1 MSCKATLTDL
11 VEALTQSMS
20 VVETAKTALHIELSQ
35 IIREA
40 RKQLNLS
47 QKELAEKMGVKQSLV
62 SRWESGECNY
72 TIDTLIEIADALGLS
87 VQCPLKIDSQTVSTG
102 PESVKSDAAN
112 NSAYKMPDFSSN
124 AIQFPEK
131 QKDSTGGAA

>member
-47 QKELAEKMGVKQSLV
+47 QKELAEKSGTSLRMVQLYEQRKQDIRKAEAQTLVNLSRVLGCGVKICLTEIKRDAQRKLV
-62 SRWESGECNY
+62 VYSF
-72 TIDTLIEIADALGLS
+72 
-87 VQCPLKIDSQTVSTG
+87 
-102 PESVKSDAAN
+102 
-112 NSAYKMPDFSSN
+112 SA
-124 AIQFPEK
+124 EK
-131 QKDSTGGAA
+131 RI

>member
-47 QKELAEKMGVKQSLV
+47 QKELAEKWV
-62 SRWESGECNY
+62 
-72 TIDTLIEIADALGLS
+72 
-87 VQCPLKIDSQTVSTG
+87 
-102 PESVKSDAAN
+102 
-112 NSAYKMPDFSSN
+112 
-124 AIQFPEK
+124 
-131 QKDSTGGAA
+131 

>member
-47 QKELAEKMGVKQSLV
+47 QKELAEKMGVKQSSYPLGK
-62 SRWESGECNY
+62 RRMQLHHRHLSGNRKC
-72 TIDTLIEIADALGLS
+72 AQAF
-87 VQCPLKIDSQTVSTG
+87 CTVSL
-102 PESVKSDAAN
+102 N
-112 NSAYKMPDFSSN
+112 F
-124 AIQFPEK
+124 
-131 QKDSTGGAA
+131 